1 MAEHNDLGKW
11 GEDEAA
17 LYLEDEGYTII
28 DRDWRLGRRDL
39 DILAYT
45 PDGNTLVVVEV
56 KTRTGEEYQ
65 QPEEAVT
72 PRQDEESCHS
82 CQCLCQG
89 MPGGQRVALRCHLH
103 RGKRTSGEESA
114 ASQGCLQSDADTLD
128 SMLVLKSFCP
138 FRACGTYMRNL
149 NYI

>member
-11 GEDEAA
+11 G
-17 LYLEDEGYTII
+17 EDEGYTII

-72 PRQDEESCHS
+72 P
-82 CQCLCQG
+82 
-89 MPGGQRVALRCHLH
+89 
-103 RGKRTSGEESA
+103 GK
-114 ASQGCLQSDADTLD
+114 
-128 SMLVLKSFCP
+128 
-138 FRACGTYMRNL
+138 MRNL
-149 NYI
+149 AIAANAYVKECQVNKELRFDVISIVGCAHQVKSLQHLKDAFNPMLIL

>member
-45 PDGNTLVVVEV
+45 PDGNTLVVVEA

-72 PRQDEESCHS
+72 P
-82 CQCLCQG
+82 
-89 MPGGQRVALRCHLH
+89 
-103 RGKRTSGEESA
+103 GK
-114 ASQGCLQSDADTLD
+114 
-128 SMLVLKSFCP
+128 
-138 FRACGTYMRNL
+138 MRNL
-149 NYI
+149 AIAANAYVKECQVDKELRFDVISIVGSEHQVKSLQHLKDAFNPMLIL

>member
-11 GEDEAA
+11 GEDEAV
-17 LYLEDEGYTII
+17 LYLEDEGYTIV

-39 DILAYT
+39 DILAFS

-72 PRQDEESCHS
+72 P
-82 CQCLCQG
+82 
-89 MPGGQRVALRCHLH
+89 
-103 RGKRTSGEESA
+103 GK
-114 ASQGCLQSDADTLD
+114 
-128 SMLVLKSFCP
+128 
-138 FRACGTYMRNL
+138 MRNL
-149 NYI
+149 AIAANAYVKEYQVDKVLRFDVISIVGCAHQVKSLQHLKDAFNPMLIL

>member
-72 PRQDEESCHS
+72 P
-82 CQCLCQG
+82 
-89 MPGGQRVALRCHLH
+89 
-103 RGKRTSGEESA
+103 GK
-114 ASQGCLQSDADTLD
+114 
-128 SMLVLKSFCP
+128 
-138 FRACGTYMRNL
+138 MRNL
-149 NYI
+149 ARAANAYVKECQVDKELRFDVISIVGCAHQVKSLQHLKDAFNPMLIL

>member
-45 PDGNTLVVVEV
+45 PDDNTLVVVEV

-72 PRQDEESCHS
+72 P
-82 CQCLCQG
+82 
-89 MPGGQRVALRCHLH
+89 
-103 RGKRTSGEESA
+103 GK
-114 ASQGCLQSDADTLD
+114 
-128 SMLVLKSFCP
+128 
-138 FRACGTYMRNL
+138 MRNL
-149 NYI
+149 AIAANAYVKEYQVDKVLRFDVISIVGCAHQVKSLQHLKDAFNPMLIL